1 MILRTGFG
9 YDVHP
14 LAPGRQL
21 MVGGISIP
29 HHKGTK
35 GHSDGDALIHAIVD
49 ALLGASAL
57 GNIGDYFPDT
67 DPAYHNMPS
76 RAFLEKTIEMVLE
89 KGFRII
95 NMDST
100 IVLENPKIKTFI
112 SSIRQNL
119 SEIMHTPLETI
130 SVKATTSEKM
140 GFAGREE
147 GIACY
152 AVVLIQKD

>member
-14 LAPGRQL
+14 LEAGRPL
-21 MVGGISIP
+21 KIGGISIP
-29 HHKGTK
+29 HHKGTQ
-35 GHSDGDALIHAIVD
+35 GHSDGDALIHAVVD
-49 ALLGASAL
+49 ALLGALAL
-57 GNIGDYFPDT
+57 GNIGDFFPDN
-67 DPAYHNMPS
+67 DPAYQNMES
-76 RAFLEKTIEMVLE
+76 RIFLEKTMHLLH
-89 KGFRII
+89 KKKFHII

-100 IVLENPKIKTFI
+100 VVLEQPKIKPYI
-112 SSIRQNL
+112 PDIRKKL
-119 SEIMHTPLETI
+119 AEIMKISLDAI

-147 GIACY
+147 GVACY